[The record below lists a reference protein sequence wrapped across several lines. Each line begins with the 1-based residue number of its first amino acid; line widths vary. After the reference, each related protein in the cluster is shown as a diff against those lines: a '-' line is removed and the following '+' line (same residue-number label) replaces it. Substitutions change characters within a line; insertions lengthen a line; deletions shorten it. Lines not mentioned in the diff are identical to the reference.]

1 MNKIPL
7 TSQASFFKGLWFI
20 FRDGDQ
26 EIAAHSSALGK
37 ERIFLNGNLMSEKRS
52 LGKTSKHQFICDEI
66 EYAVVYSVVKASVM
80 NLECSLLKNSICIAS
95 FKAYHK
101 QKASATKVVGTLLSG
116 LLLGSSLGLLISYFH
131 LPLALSLI
139 VALVFYY
146 IIIASRKAKKIII
159 DRIDV

>member
-26 EIAAHSSALGK
+26 EIAAHSSVLGK
-37 ERIFLNGNLMSEKRS
+37 ERIFLNGNLMSGKRS
-52 LGKTSKHQFICDEI
+52 LGKSSRHQFIFEEI
-66 EYAVVYSVVKASVM
+66 EYAVVYSIVKASAM

-101 QKASATKVVGTLLSG
+101 QKSTVAKVVGTLLSG

-131 LPLALSLI
+131 LPLVLSLI
-139 VALVFYY
+139 LALVFYY
-146 IIIASRKAKKIII
+146 IIIASRQAKRIII
-159 DRIDV
+159 DTIDV